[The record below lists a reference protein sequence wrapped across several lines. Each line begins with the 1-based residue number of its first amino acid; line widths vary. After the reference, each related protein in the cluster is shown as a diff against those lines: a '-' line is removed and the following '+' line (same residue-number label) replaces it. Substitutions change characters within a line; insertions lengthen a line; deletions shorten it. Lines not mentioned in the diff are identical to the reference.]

1 MALQKLRDSIATTGA
16 PKSMPND
23 PNTGE
28 MQSGTSPTPRL
39 SLVRADEIDLEAA
52 LQELAEIIETE
63 EGILIP

>member
-16 PKSMPND
+16 PDHAPND

-28 MQSGTSPTPRL
+28 MQSETSPTPRL

>member
-1 MALQKLRDSIATTGA
+1 MIGT

-28 MQSGTSPTPRL
+28 MQSETSPTARL
-39 SLVRADEIDLEAA
+39 TLVPADEIDLEAA
-52 LQELAEIIETE
+52 LQELAEIIEKE